1 MFRAAIPCCFASFRR
16 EWKTRWLPSA
26 VQDGIALDPV
36 LTIARAVPSSATLR
50 LPAART
56 QSTSATFVRPVMAA
70 RLSGRDGFAIVL
82 PGRPDRLDRVAPRIF
97 LRLVRGRGGRS
108 RPCRWGPTTALLH
121 RVTFSADHPEA
132 RLAAGLLLLL
142 SEPPAV
148 VFRRPRHV
156 TFVHNVVA
164 LEDGRGP
171 HARHLH
177 NRVVRLSSPPQIA
190 HGAPTEVME

>member
-1 MFRAAIPCCFASFRR
+1 SC
-16 EWKTRWLPSA
+16 
-26 VQDGIALDPV
+26 
-36 LTIARAVPSSATLR
+36 ARSWR
-50 LPAART
+50 H
-56 QSTSATFVRPVMAA
+56 
-70 RLSGRDGFAIVL
+70 GY
-82 PGRPDRLDRVAPRIF
+82 RVAADLQSCSLADPTDSTESRPGF
-97 LRLVRGRGGRS
+97 SFDLGRGRGGQS
-108 RPCRWGPTTALLH
+108 RPCQWGPTTALLH
-121 RVTFSADHPEA
+121 RVTFSADHAEA

-142 SEPPAV
+142 GEPPAV

-164 LEDGRGP
+164 REDGRGP

>member
-97 LRLVRGRGGRS
+97 LRFREGQGRAKS
-108 RPCRWGPTTALLH
+108 AMSVGPYYSFTT
-121 RVTFSADHPEA
+121 
-132 RLAAGLLLLL
+132 
-142 SEPPAV
+142 
-148 VFRRPRHV
+148 PRDV
-156 TFVHNVVA
+156 
-164 LEDGRGP
+164 
-171 HARHLH
+171 
-177 NRVVRLSSPPQIA
+177 
-190 HGAPTEVME
+190 